1 MGRKKKKQMKPWCW
15 YPFHFLIKK
24 KKKIVDRLKGFTF
37 YRRLKIHK
45 EHKKEK
51 SLFKGVMW
59 VVKVISQ

>member
-24 KKKIVDRLKGFTF
+24 KIVDRLKGFTF

-45 EHKKEK
+45 KHKKEK